1 MDLTSVFL
9 MCLMSCIIGAVLML
23 LVQYYA
29 IVKYFDVPEASEEQ
43 RSINEQYM
51 LPDVSIIHSFLLY
64 VYWFSSNRMRVGI

>member
-9 MCLMSCIIGAVLML
+9 LCLMSCIIGAVLML

-29 IVKYFDVPEASEEQ
+29 IVKYFDVPEVTEEQ

-51 LPDVSIIHSFLLY
+51 LPDVSIIHVLYSFLL
-64 VYWFSSNRMRVGI
+64 